1 MKFKFIL
8 LFLFIILFDFI
19 LNILPTIKE
28 QKNYRKIHCFYK
40 NDLFLC
46 PDKTYTFTRKDNQKW
61 TVSTNAYGERIS
73 KSTDKNQEYEKEIW
87 FMGDSISF
95 GYLVNNEDTA
105 PYLLNQILNIP
116 TRNLGVDSIG
126 TIGIV
131 NRLNKA
137 LEDHP
142 NTQIQTLIWIYN
154 TSDFTDDLKELHRNN
169 IKKHIFYLHYNLA
182 KISNIYNGLLLLKK
196 TSQQESI
203 IPETTIVDPTI
214 LNFEHITYKNIKNL
228 YHFINTEKRIKNFL
242 ILVYPG
248 MNIATKKPDID
259 SPITLSLLKFFQ
271 EQKIPHRDVF
281 QEFLKANQ
289 PYFTFDGHPS
299 EEGYKIFTEVL
310 IDQIVPTLQK

>member
-1 MKFKFIL
+1 MKVKLIF

-19 LNILPTIKE
+19 LNVLPTIKE

-46 PDKTYTFTRKDNQKW
+46 PNKTYTFTRLDNQKW

-87 FMGDSISF
+87 FIGDSISF

-116 TRNLGVDSIG
+116 TRNLGIDSIG
-126 TIGIV
+126 TIGIL
-131 NRLNKA
+131 NRLKKA

-154 TSDFTDDLKELHRNN
+154 TSDFTDDLKELHKNN
-169 IKKHIFYLHYNLA
+169 LKNLIFYLHYNLS
-182 KISNIYNGLLLLKK
+182 KISNLYNGFLLLKK
-196 TSQQESI
+196 TSQQTSV
-203 IPETTIVDPTI
+203 IPETIIVDPKI
-214 LNFEHITYKNIKNL
+214 LNFEHITYKNIINL

-248 MNIATKKPDID
+248 MDNSTQKPDID
-259 SPITLSLLKFFQ
+259 SHITLSLLKFFQ
-271 EQKIPHRDVF
+271 EQRIPHRDVL

-289 PYFTFDGHPS
+289 PYFNFDGHPS

-310 IDQIVPTLQK
+310 IDHIVPTLQK